1 MTNEIKDKME
11 RANKAVEE
19 MSAKLRAY
27 IASLGQAASSFEALA
42 SACAAVISQ
51 PYIEVDTRD
60 IDG

>member
-1 MTNEIKDKME
+1 MTDDIKEKME
-11 RANKAVEE
+11 RANKSVAD
-19 MSAKLRAY
+19 MSLKLKAY
-27 IASLGQAASSFEALA
+27 KESLGLAASSFEELA